1 MHAVFTNFLAFYHW
15 GSLPKTRRKK
25 QLRHQIIP
33 TQLYIALLY
42 WMYYQNLNIICEFYH
57 KAVNGSM
64 VNFLAPSIAMQSSQ
78 SFSPFTTEAICRWRI
93 RSPAT
98 RSRGHLATR
107 SHPRFSRA
115 RSPRGRSR
123 CWADFVT
130 RVCRWDSNRHSTQTG
145 PPRTGHEDLATS
157 KTFPAR
163 KKWNGIHVIFF
174 WVIFAWLMLSLAVQH
189 WASKETYHLL
199 QSDAH

>member
-15 GSLPKTRRKK
+15 SLPKTRRKK

-78 SFSPFTTEAICRWRI
+78 S
-93 RSPAT
+93 
-98 RSRGHLATR
+98 SRLLPLRQFADEGFGHLPPGAGDI
-107 SHPRFSRA
+107 
-115 RSPRGRSR
+115 SPPVVILASQEHAVLVVG
-123 CWADFVT
+123 ADV
-130 RVCRWDSNRHSTQTG
+130 G
-145 PPRTGHEDLATS
+145 L
-157 KTFPAR
+157 
-163 KKWNGIHVIFF
+163 I
-174 WVIFAWLMLSLAVQH
+174 L
-189 WASKETYHLL
+189 
-199 QSDAH
+199 